1 MRREERM
8 NTYNSGCDREAY
20 DYRKMMWHRKRAVQ
34 VRRERGILAAGIIA
48 AVLVLSIFIGGLR
61 SNINASE
68 AGVISKK
75 CYTNITVQKG
85 DTLWSIAKE
94 YTDGSNASVRAMVDE
109 IKEINKIAF
118 YEPIKSGERLIIPYV
133 VYDEV

>member
-20 DYRKMMWHRKRAVQ
+20 EYRKMMWHRKRAVQ

-48 AVLVLSIFIGGLR
+48 AVIVLSIFIGGLR